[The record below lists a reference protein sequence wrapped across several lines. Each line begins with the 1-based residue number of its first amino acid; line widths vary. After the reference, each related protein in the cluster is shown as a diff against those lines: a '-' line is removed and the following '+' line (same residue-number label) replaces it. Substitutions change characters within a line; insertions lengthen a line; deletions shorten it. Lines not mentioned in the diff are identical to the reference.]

1 MHACV
6 CIQTYVQVSIAN
18 AISSLVQ
25 FPHLVL
31 SANEGPI
38 LVGPVDEYD
47 PSDWEKKKSRG
58 FFKDDKKLAIYSVV
72 LCAFIAT
79 TPLFLL
85 AMDTYSTSISIVL
98 IKSKFAANCLYLV
111 MFQSWF
117 WILYMLFN
125 TIQILRALLHTVRE
139 SKLYLYELLMP
150 DVLWCFT
157 IFGVKMAVIS
167 IELPFIC
174 SYFWKSPVVRKVY
187 MRKSGLPGLLKLRKA
202 AESMG
207 WLGIV
212 LFSQAGSVMLCY
224 MVMFLFIDPLYTFT
238 RMGNTA
244 AVMLFT
250 AVISLYIGLCCA
262 NCCSSCASC
271 TYQKC
276 HKYFLVI
283 MVLLLAGCTNFL
295 AYSVL
300 KPFTDRTES
309 VFTGILSSIAS
320 SGMLALFGY
329 ICKKLV
335 WNRITQEVREFD
347 QVSQSHRDDNEPGS
361 NMSNDM
367 PMLSV

>member
-1 MHACV
+1 ML
-6 CIQTYVQVSIAN
+6 N
-18 AISSLVQ
+18 
-25 FPHLVL
+25 
-31 SANEGPI
+31 ANEGPI
-38 LVGPVDEYD
+38 QVGPVDEYK
-47 PSDWEKKKSRG
+47 PSHWQKKKKSLRA
-58 FFKDDKKLAIYSVV
+58 FYKDDKKLAIYSVI

-85 AMDTYSTSISIVL
+85 AMDTYGTSISIVL

-111 MFQSWF
+111 MFKSWF
-117 WILYMLFN
+117 WTLYFIFN

-150 DVLWCFT
+150 DVLLCF
-157 IFGVKMAVIS
+157 IVFGVKMAVIS

-174 SYFWKSPVVRKVY
+174 SYFWKSPVVREVY
-187 MRKSGLPGLLKLRKA
+187 TRKSGLPGLLKLRKG
-202 AESMG
+202 AESLG
-207 WLGIV
+207 WMGIV
-212 LFSQAGSVMLCY
+212 VFCQVGSVMVCY
-224 MVMFLFIDPLYTFT
+224 MVMFLFIDPLYTIT

-244 AVMLFT
+244 VVVLFT
-250 AVISLYIGLCCA
+250 AVISLYIGLGCA
-262 NCCSSCASC
+262 NFCSSRASC

-283 MVLLLAGCTNFL
+283 MVLLLAGFTNFL

-300 KPFTDRTES
+300 KPFTDRPES
-309 VFTGILSSIAS
+309 AFSGVLSSVAS

-329 ICKKLV
+329 ICKKLI

-347 QVSQSHRDDNEPGS
+347 QVSQSHRDDNEHCS